1 MTPNGSESNPAHIV
15 GLRYGC
21 AVVRM
26 QRQRKPR
33 MIIMKT
39 LLHRFAKDDTGVTA
53 IEYGLIASLIAVV
66 IITAVTLIG
75 TNLTAKFNT
84 IATAL

>member
-1 MTPNGSESNPAHIV
+1 
-15 GLRYGC
+15 
-21 AVVRM
+21 
-26 QRQRKPR
+26 
-33 MIIMKT
+33 MKN

>member
-1 MTPNGSESNPAHIV
+1 M
-15 GLRYGC
+15 R
-21 AVVRM
+21 
-26 QRQRKPR
+26 
-33 MIIMKT
+33 T
-39 LLHRFAKDDTGVTA
+39 LLFRFAKDDTGVTA

-66 IITAVTLIG
+66 IITAVTLVG